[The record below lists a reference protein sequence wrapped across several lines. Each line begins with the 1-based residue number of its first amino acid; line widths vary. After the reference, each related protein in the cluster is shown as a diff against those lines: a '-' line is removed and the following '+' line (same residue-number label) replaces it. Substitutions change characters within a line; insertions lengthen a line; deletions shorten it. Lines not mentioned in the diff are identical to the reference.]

1 MARKGDS
8 VMQHRMRTY
17 RKATR
22 GFSIIELLIAIIIIG
37 ILVSIAIPII
47 ANRTKQAR
55 EARAMQDLEH
65 YASAEERVAIDTAYY
80 VRLFMLNDTV
90 TRDSTQWERDAPNDT
105 IQSYNY
111 NTVGYFENQDRLFLD
126 PQTGELVDGNPVGR
140 GLLDLLQNNET
151 SFNWNG
157 PYVNWQKD
165 SNNYTNTPDDDDGG
179 LPDGIPDDP
188 WGNNYLL
195 FTRVGMVLEPNGDM
209 VQTADFPI
217 GSLSPI
223 LTAVPTD
230 VFDRI
235 TVLSLG
241 PNGLP
246 GDGAGSNLGT
256 GDDFVRS
263 FGR

>member
-8 VMQHRMRTY
+8 VMQHRMRTN

-65 YASAEERVAIDTAYY
+65 IASAQERVAIDTSYY

-90 TRDSTQWERDAPNDT
+90 TRNFTSWTREDPNDT
-105 IQSYNY
+105 VHAYDSA
-111 NTVGYFENQDRLFLD
+111 GYFENQDQLFID
-126 PQTGELVDGNPVGR
+126 PQTGDLVTPTVGAQ
-140 GLLDLLQNNET
+140 LLLQLQSNET
-151 SFNWNG
+151 NFNWQG
-157 PYVNWQKD
+157 PYLNWQKD
-165 SNNYTNTPDDDDGG
+165 IHDYSTSAIDDGG

-195 FTRVGMVLEPNGDM
+195 FTRVGLVLEPQGVIVANANFPLNDSPLLA
-209 VQTADFPI
+209 TA
-217 GSLSPI
+217 
-223 LTAVPTD
+223 TD

-235 TVLSLG
+235 TVVSLG

-246 GDGAGSNLGT
+246 GDGQGSSLGT
-256 GDDFVRS
+256 GDDYVRS